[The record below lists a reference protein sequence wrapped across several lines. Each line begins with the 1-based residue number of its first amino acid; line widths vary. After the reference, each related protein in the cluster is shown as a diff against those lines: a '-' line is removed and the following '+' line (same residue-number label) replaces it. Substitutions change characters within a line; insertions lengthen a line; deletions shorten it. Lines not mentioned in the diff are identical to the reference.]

1 MIPISLIKKLRL
13 RDVEKPAQ
21 VTEIIMMEWS
31 KLRTTNARV
40 HTLPLSFNTTHP
52 PAYKDFLFPFAK

>member
-13 RDVEKPAQ
+13 RGFEEPAQ

-31 KLRTTNARV
+31 
-40 HTLPLSFNTTHP
+40 TLPN
-52 PAYKDFLFPFAK
+52 